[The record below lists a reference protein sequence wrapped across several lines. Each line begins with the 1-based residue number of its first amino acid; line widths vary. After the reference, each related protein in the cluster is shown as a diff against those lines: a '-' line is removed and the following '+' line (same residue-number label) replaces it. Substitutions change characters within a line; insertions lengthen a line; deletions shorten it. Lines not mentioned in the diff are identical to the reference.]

1 MNSLYDSQRR
11 HYTSKTANINSTM
24 PVRPW
29 VFRQRPA
36 AAE

>member
-24 PVRPW
+24 PL
-29 VFRQRPA
+29 RQCHA
-36 AAE
+36 A